1 MARRTGPWRV
11 ALVASALILA
21 VGSEAGAFPPA
32 TNYATQ
38 CQGCHR
44 ARGEGT
50 ADIVPR
56 IDGTIGEILARP
68 GGREYLIRVPGV
80 AQAQLDD
87 GELATLLDWVVER
100 FGGPAATDAP
110 AFLAEEV
117 GRLRREPLI
126 DVTAARARLFASEVS
141 APVAAPR

>member
-1 MARRTGPWRV
+1 MAGRTDPRRV
-11 ALVASALILA
+11 ALLAGALLWAVAS
-21 VGSEAGAFPPA
+21 EARAFPAA

-44 ARGEGT
+44 ASGEGT

-87 GELATLLDWVVER
+87 RELATLLDWVVQR
-100 FGGPAATDAP
+100 FGGPTAADAA
-110 AFLAEEV
+110 AFLPEEV
-117 GRLRREPLI
+117 GRLRRAPLI
-126 DVTAARARLFASEVS
+126 DVTAARARLFATDVR
-141 APVAAPR
+141 AGGAAPR